1 MLPNEKIIL
10 IDAIKNSGHKP
21 EPYSGHGMYG
31 THCLGFRSS
40 NTEKSILSIIFDLVK
55 KLQCCEITDDE
66 FHNVVNIMRDN
77 ITKDNMGL
85 DWIIYLPVIKI
96 LESEI
101 ENKKI
106 I

>member
-1 MLPNEKIIL
+1 MLPNEKMIL

-21 EPYSGHGMYG
+21 EAYSGRGMYG
-31 THCLGFRSS
+31 VHCLGFRSS
-40 NTEKSILSIIFDLVK
+40 STEKSILSIMFNLVE

-66 FHNVVNIMRDN
+66 FHNVVDIMRDN
-77 ITKDNMGL
+77 ITTDNMGL
-85 DWIIYLPVIKI
+85 DWVIYWPVIKI
-96 LESEI
+96 SESEI